1 MCSAGYGYD
10 EYSEAWDEYE
20 YDSSRGD
27 GEVIEGCEVIRSML
41 YARGEQ
47 YDGCTEYDSSGGG
60 GQFIDGGDDIRT
72 IGYAGYAEY
81 SEYWPEKASS
91 SAGGESIEG
100 DGGVSTVGDGSK
112 MVLDIVRSLSLRGAL
127 GFATLRGLRGHNR
140 GRCILKLTEV
150 IKGPSRF
157 GGCNTHCCWRLSCL
171 AHFIT
176 RNSVSKVHI
185 RMVEPIRTTAW
196 KWAWMAFH
204 SGMYENV
211 ALQVANRAEG
221 PAAPRTGVIPH
232 LGRRTLAL
240 VNYLFPVVRI
250 EPRCRSRCPRKVE
263 IV

>member
-1 MCSAGYGYD
+1 
-10 EYSEAWDEYE
+10 
-20 YDSSRGD
+20 
-27 GEVIEGCEVIRSML
+27 
-41 YARGEQ
+41 
-47 YDGCTEYDSSGGG
+47 
-60 GQFIDGGDDIRT
+60 
-72 IGYAGYAEY
+72 
-81 SEYWPEKASS
+81 
-91 SAGGESIEG
+91 
-100 DGGVSTVGDGSK
+100 

-176 RNSVSKVHI
+176 RNSVRKIHI

-232 LGRRTLAL
+232 LGRRTLPLSSLLSELNPDVVPAAHGKL
-240 VNYLFPVVRI
+240 KSSRGEGSLLNRLGGMFEVDVRAKKKMKPTNPVSIPENFSVH
-250 EPRCRSRCPRKVE
+250 
-263 IV
+263 